1 MQNPAV
7 KLLLVL
13 GGLIAAF
20 AAYWFVVKED
30 EEDDEQVPNG
40 TGGGGTGGG
49 GTGGGGTGGGE
60 TGGDETGG
68 GGTGGGGKRWTDKGI
83 GVIHSTHTKS
93 ETTYDLE
100 SAAKTALETL
110 VLTDPQWTY
119 VGAELKVGF
128 WKWHLYK
135 NDATL
140 VIQNSPTLGF
150 SANMTRRV
158 WEFS

>member
-49 GTGGGGTGGGE
+49 GTGGGGTGGG
-60 TGGDETGG
+60 
-68 GGTGGGGKRWTDKGI
+68 GTGGGGKQWTNKGT
-83 GVIHSTHTKS
+83 GVIRSTNTKS
-93 ETTYDLE
+93 ETTYASDRL
-100 SAAKTALETL
+100 AKTALETL
-110 VLTDPQWTY
+110 VLTDPQWKY
-119 VGAELKVGF
+119 VGSELKVGG
-128 WKWHLYK
+128 WVWRLYK
-135 NDATL
+135 NDVTL
-140 VIQNSPTLGF
+140 DIQIHPTLPGLPGY
-150 SANMTRRV
+150 TRRV